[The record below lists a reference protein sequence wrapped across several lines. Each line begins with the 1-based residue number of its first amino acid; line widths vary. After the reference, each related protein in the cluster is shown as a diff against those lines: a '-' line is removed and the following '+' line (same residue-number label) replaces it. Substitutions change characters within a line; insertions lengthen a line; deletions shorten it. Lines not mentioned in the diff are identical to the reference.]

1 MPLER
6 PAARQLRPAR
16 DDFTGTHSET
26 PEIDRRDIAA
36 LLEERGNPVPGV
48 RGGPPLVPAPFLFFR
63 PACHGNTKMFPRAS
77 LSNSE
82 RPSGVP
88 QTSLAA
94 GSKHTPDRRRL

>member
-26 PEIDRRDIAA
+26 PEIDRRDLAA

-48 RGGPPLVPAPFLFFR
+48 RVGPPLVRAPFLFFR
-63 PACHGNTKMFPRAS
+63 PACHGNTKMFPRAF
-77 LSNSE
+77 LF
-82 RPSGVP
+82 
-88 QTSLAA
+88 QL
-94 GSKHTPDRRRL
+94 